1 MDPGTPGESK
11 KIRAAPD
18 PRLGGQTSRQLESQ
32 VLTMP
37 VKEVKTEVAAAT
49 VTAGQAKVTGRLG
62 VELRERPIATATA
75 TSAAAATKTKIA
87 AAPT

>member
-1 MDPGTPGESK
+1 
-11 KIRAAPD
+11 
-18 PRLGGQTSRQLESQ
+18 
-32 VLTMP
+32 MP
-37 VKEVKTEVAAAT
+37 VKEVKIEVAAAT

>member
-1 MDPGTPGESK
+1 
-11 KIRAAPD
+11 
-18 PRLGGQTSRQLESQ
+18 
-32 VLTMP
+32 MP

-75 TSAAAATKTKIA
+75 TSAAAATKTQIA